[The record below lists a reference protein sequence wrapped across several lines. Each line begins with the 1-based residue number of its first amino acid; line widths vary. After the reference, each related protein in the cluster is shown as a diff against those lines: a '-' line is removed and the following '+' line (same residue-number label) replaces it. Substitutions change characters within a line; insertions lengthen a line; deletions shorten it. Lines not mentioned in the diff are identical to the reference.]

1 MHQNG
6 DFDHQIDG
14 KKSPTFFASTPIYD
28 SSKVAHL
35 GRALLSRSR
44 TGIQA
49 PAVSSPTAPAASL
62 LAVAHLPLLP
72 LPPPPLPAA
81 LPPSTPLPTLL
92 LLIPSPQC
100 SLRQPDCSSASNGVQ
115 LTNSHK
121 PLKTSSPKIV
131 INAHCQQLRGRLRR
145 RSEQY

>member
-35 GRALLSRSR
+35 GRARIKDRNSGTCCFFPCCSCCFSPCGRS
-44 TGIQA
+44 
-49 PAVSSPTAPAASL
+49 SSPPS
-62 LAVAHLPLLP
+62 
-72 LPPPPLPAA
+72 
-81 LPPSTPLPTLL
+81 PPSSSPPCCSPPEHSSSHPASPHPFTTMLIAPT
-92 LLIPSPQC
+92 
-100 SLRQPDCSSASNGVQ
+100 DCFSASNGVQ

-121 PLKTSSPKIV
+121 PLKTSSPRTKIV
-131 INAHCQQLRGRLRR
+131 INAHCQKLRGRLRR